1 MATRSSMTENTPSR
15 KKKCNANCFRAC
27 VLHECCRGHLWQV
40 CWNFLGRLPLDL
52 PPPPNQA
59 HERPFDTH
67 PFCTIGA
74 NHEGLLFK
82 PTWEEY
88 VAEHYPD
95 ITTVA
100 RVSMCLRHTTFCP
113 AGLFLQRFHL
123 DVKREGCGGGERHWG
138 RSLGRRKKNATSRTR
153 VAGASGAVAGVVASL
168 FSRWL

>member
-1 MATRSSMTENTPSR
+1 M
-15 KKKCNANCFRAC
+15 
-27 VLHECCRGHLWQV
+27 
-40 CWNFLGRLPLDL
+40 LPRPLVEFFGETTTG

-74 NHEGLLFK
+74 IHEGLLFE

-95 ITTVA
+95 IITVA
-100 RVSMCLRHTTFCP
+100 RGRSAGYMQARFSMCLRHTTFCP
-113 AGLFLQRFHL
+113 EGLLLQRFHL